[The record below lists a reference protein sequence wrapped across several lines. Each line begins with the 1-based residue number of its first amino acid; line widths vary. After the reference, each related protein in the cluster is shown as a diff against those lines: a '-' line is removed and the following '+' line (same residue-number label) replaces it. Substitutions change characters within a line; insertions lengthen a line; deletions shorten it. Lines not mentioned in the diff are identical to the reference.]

1 VSTLLI
7 YYGMFLVG
15 YVLHMMLQVDA
26 VVRARNNAAASRF
39 LVLKQNVFVLLSRLF
54 ISFITLVVLRAHPE
68 YLGSIL
74 GFAGITTSS
83 VDIATS
89 TWIFSGAWGYM
100 VDSVMT
106 FIPILK
112 NYVPQLNGTGS
123 AGAQGKQEPAPKV
136 FHP

>member
-1 VSTLLI
+1 MSTLLI

-89 TWIFSGAWGYM
+89 TWIFLGRGVTWLIRS
-100 VDSVMT
+100 
-106 FIPILK
+106 
-112 NYVPQLNGTGS
+112 
-123 AGAQGKQEPAPKV
+123 
-136 FHP
+136 